1 LEVLLQAFAVARGRY
16 PDAVLHV
23 VTGSSVAPAPG
34 VVFHRELDARAMKR
48 LFYASNIF
56 VMPSFKEPLGLVFL
70 EAMWSKCACIGTRT
84 GSMPEFIDEGVTGY
98 LVEPGDVAA
107 LSQRL
112 MDLLGDAAGT
122 RVMGEKGYLQARSYW
137 NWDAT
142 VGRMLRVG
150 AWAHDGGAL
159 INSGDGRHPSPLV
172 PCEWEH

>member
-1 LEVLLQAFAVARGRY
+1 M
-16 PDAVLHV
+16 
-23 VTGSSVAPAPG
+23 S
-34 VVFHRELDARAMKR
+34 R
-48 LFYASNIF
+48 LFYACNIF

-107 LSQRL
+107 LAQRL
-112 MDLLGDAAGT
+112 IDLLGDAAGT
-122 RVMGEKGYLQARSYW
+122 RAMGEKGYLQARSYW

-159 INSGDGRHPSPLV
+159 INSGDGRAASPLV